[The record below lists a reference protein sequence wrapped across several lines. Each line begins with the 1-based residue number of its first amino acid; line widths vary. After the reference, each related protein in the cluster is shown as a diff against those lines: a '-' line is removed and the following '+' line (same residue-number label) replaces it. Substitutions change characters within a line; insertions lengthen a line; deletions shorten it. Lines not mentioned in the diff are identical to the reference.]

1 MPDLPLIEAKNIAR
15 HFGSVQALQGAD
27 FHVNRGEIVALIG
40 DNGAGK
46 STLVRILSGT
56 DRPNSGEIRVNGEP
70 VLFGSPQDAR
80 AAGIETVYQD
90 LALAPDLDAASN
102 LFLGREVFKPGL
114 LGRLGVLDRAAMA
127 RRAREAMSR
136 LGVQIRPN
144 AEVFK
149 LSGGQRQSV
158 AVARAAAWATNVIF
172 MDEPTAAL
180 GVVQTRGV
188 LDLIR
193 RVRDAGTA
201 VVLISH
207 NLPQVLEI
215 ADRVVVLRLGR
226 KVAEAASS
234 DITVDDLV
242 SAMTTGSL
250 RGWQH
255 QKTGNPSND

>member
-1 MPDLPLIEAKNIAR
+1 MCSSDL
-15 HFGSVQALQGAD
+15 
-27 FHVNRGEIVALIG
+27 
-40 DNGAGK
+40 
-46 STLVRILSGT
+46 
-56 DRPNSGEIRVNGEP
+56 
-70 VLFGSPQDAR
+70 
-80 AAGIETVYQD
+80 
-90 LALAPDLDAASN
+90 
-102 LFLGREVFKPGL
+102 
-114 LGRLGVLDRAAMA
+114 
-127 RRAREAMSR
+127 
-136 LGVQIRPN
+136 
-144 AEVFK
+144 

-250 RGWQH
+250 RRWQH